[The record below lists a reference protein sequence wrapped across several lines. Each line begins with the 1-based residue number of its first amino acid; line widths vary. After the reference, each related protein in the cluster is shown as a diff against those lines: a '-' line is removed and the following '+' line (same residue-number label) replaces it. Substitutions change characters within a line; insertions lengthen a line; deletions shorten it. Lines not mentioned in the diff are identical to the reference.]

1 MFVLLYPVRDSV
13 NVTSFFLF
21 CVWMSFNCNNS
32 FTYLLRYYFGHKRK
46 QGRQHQLPLGY
57 TIKEKTKTEISGCG
71 SFVVAYFQLAS
82 FIIPSTVY
90 TCKKSCLY
98 EHSCCSQISLQVPI
112 FSPKPFLHSVLP
124 PLRPLLLRMT
134 CELVLKCC
142 HLI

>member
-1 MFVLLYPVRDSV
+1 MQNMFVLLYPVRDSV
-13 NVTSFFLF
+13 NVASFFLF

-98 EHSCCSQISLQVPI
+98 EHSCCCQIGLQVPI
-112 FSPKPFLHSVLP
+112 FSPKPFFALSPATTEASFTPHDL
-124 PLRPLLLRMT
+124 
-134 CELVLKCC
+134 
-142 HLI
+142 